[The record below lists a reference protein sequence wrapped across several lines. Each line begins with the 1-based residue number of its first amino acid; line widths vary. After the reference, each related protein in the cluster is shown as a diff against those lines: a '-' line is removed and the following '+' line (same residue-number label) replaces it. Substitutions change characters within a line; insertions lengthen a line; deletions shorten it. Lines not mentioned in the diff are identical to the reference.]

1 MPQALV
7 SGKKNISPNVSIFFF
22 TRETSACGKCS
33 NPVRQY
39 TIIQITIRLRVLLNP
54 IILAINYKT
63 HY

>member
-33 NPVRQY
+33 NPVYNNTNYY
-39 TIIQITIRLRVLLNP
+39 TTTSSFKPNNIGNKL
-54 IILAINYKT
+54 
-63 HY
+63 